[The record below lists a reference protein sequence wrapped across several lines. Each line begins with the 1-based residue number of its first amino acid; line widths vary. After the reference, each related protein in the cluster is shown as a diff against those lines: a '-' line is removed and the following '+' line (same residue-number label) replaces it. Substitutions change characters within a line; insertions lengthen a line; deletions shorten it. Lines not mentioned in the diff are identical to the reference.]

1 MPCVPVITYEKSQ
14 IGNKI
19 GKVNIEVSLAL
30 ILHNHNPWIIPIAP
44 QYHHSSVVCRLTK
57 EFIRKATH
65 PHPCPLPSRERGLK
79 NRPSLEGRG

>member
-1 MPCVPVITYEKSQ
+1 MI
-14 IGNKI
+14 
-19 GKVNIEVSLAL
+19 A
-30 ILHNHNPWIIPIAP
+30 IIDYYTINMMNTFL
-44 QYHHSSVVCRLTK
+44 SGMTRSVDIK